1 MTKSIQSVI
10 GGVATLAFYGF
21 AFWRVA
27 RQNSGNRVIE
37 CGSLTLIVMFALAAL
52 MRVPGLPDWIAPSL
66 GLLVLILALLTMVF
80 LIQQGIHAIRHR
92 KRGLS
97 RE

>member
-1 MTKSIQSVI
+1 MTKNIQSVI
-10 GGVATLAFYGF
+10 GGVAIVAFYGF
-21 AFWRVA
+21 AFWRIG
-27 RQNSGNRVIE
+27 RQNAGNKVIE
-37 CGSLTLIVMFALAAL
+37 CGSLTLVVMFALAAL
-52 MRVPGLPDWIAPSL
+52 MRVRGLPDWIAPSL

-80 LIQQGIHAIRHR
+80 LVLQGIHAIHHR